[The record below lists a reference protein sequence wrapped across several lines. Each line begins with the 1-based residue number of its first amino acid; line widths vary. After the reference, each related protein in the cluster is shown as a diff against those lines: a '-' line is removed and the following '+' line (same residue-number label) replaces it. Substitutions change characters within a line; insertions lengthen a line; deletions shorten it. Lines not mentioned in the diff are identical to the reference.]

1 MARASLWL
9 FDIDGT
15 LLDTAG
21 AGMSALREAA
31 AESFGADAPPLDL
44 AGATDL
50 GVVAEIF
57 GHHGVEATDKEIERF
72 FEIYLGRLEKNLRDD
87 RFQPRLLPGVVELLD
102 HLEERG
108 VTVGLLTGNLEA
120 GARLKV
126 RRFGIE
132 HHFPFGA
139 YGGEHADRNRL
150 GPLAWQRAELH
161 AGRSFDTGEIL
172 VIGDTPKDIACAA
185 AIGARCLAVA
195 TGHCG
200 VGELAAAHRVVGNL
214 ADPAGWS
221 DFLLD

>member
-1 MARASLWL
+1 MAGAALWL

-31 AESFGADAPPLDL
+31 ATLFGSDAPPLDL

-57 GHHGVEATDKEIERF
+57 DHHGAEPTESAVSVF
-72 FEIYLGRLEKNLRDD
+72 FEIYLDRLQRNLRDV
-87 RFQPRLLPGVVELLD
+87 RFQPRLLPGVRALLD
-102 HLEERG
+102 ELAARQ

-120 GARLKV
+120 GARMKV
-126 RRFGIE
+126 RRFDLE
-132 HHFPFGA
+132 HHFAFGA

-150 GPLAWQRAELH
+150 GPLAWRRAELH
-161 AGRSFDTGEIL
+161 AGRSFTADEIL
-172 VIGDTPKDIACAA
+172 VVGDTPKDIACAA

-200 VGELAAAHRVVGNL
+200 EDELAGAHRVVTDL
-214 ADPAGWS
+214 TDPAGWR
-221 DFLLD
+221 DFLGT